1 MSKGEF
7 GPQASKKLRV
17 VMGNTSCDVDSAV
30 GALVL
35 AYFYSKKL
43 GSAWVPVIN
52 CRREDFFCNLE
63 IVRHLKNCQISQDEL
78 YFYDEFRQ
86 QYPDA
91 ESVEELALIDHNILD
106 QEQGDMGSKVT
117 RVIDHHVDSGAYAD

>member
-1 MSKGEF
+1 MPNFRKWLTQTKLSVSKGEF
-7 GPQASKKLRV
+7 GPSAGKKLRV

-35 AYFYSKKL
+35 AYYYSKKL
-43 GSAWVPVIN
+43 GNSWVPVIN

-63 IVRHLKNCQISQDEL
+63 IVRHLQNCQISQDEL

-106 QEQGDMGSKVT
+106 
-117 RVIDHHVDSGAYAD
+117 